1 MKNFLYIVLF
11 CFLFNCCY
19 FGALNAKHPATL
31 ILVAVA
37 VVVLF
42 AWLMV
47 TRHKKRAERR
57 QHEQYF
63 QEFMRGQ
70 LRNSK
75 H

>member
-31 ILVAVA
+31 ILVAFA
-37 VVVLF
+37 IVVLF

-47 TRHKKRAERR
+47 SRHKKQAQRR
-57 QHEQYF
+57 QQEQLF
-63 QEFMRGQ
+63 EEFMRSHKGA
-70 LRNSK
+70 N